1 MFSKI
6 NVNGP
11 NAHPF
16 YNFLKTN
23 SSLNKGGKS
32 EDIPWNFAKF
42 VLDRNGEV
50 VEYFGPKVHPDEI
63 RPLLEKLIAE

>member
-6 NVNGP
+6 FVNGP

-16 YNFLKTN
+16 YTFLKSN
-23 SSLNKGGKS
+23 SSLNKDGKS
-32 EDIPWNFAKF
+32 EEIPWNFAKF
-42 VLDRNGEV
+42 VLDRHGQV
-50 VEYFGPKVHPDEI
+50 VDYFGPKVHPDEI